1 MLTRLDHS
9 SDRVGGSPGEA
20 ARVYW
25 IFSEHQG
32 TCCCSLFAQRDE
44 EEEGNEK
51 HGEGR
56 ELTGTQE
63 VLGGFG
69 GEARGGR
76 EAVWRRRRRRGS
88 GNKSKLFPLQVA
100 T

>member
-1 MLTRLDHS
+1 MLTQLDHS
-9 SDRVGGSPGEA
+9 SDRAVSPGKEA
-20 ARVYW
+20 ACVYW

-32 TCCCSLFAQRDE
+32 TGCCSLFAQRDE

-63 VLGGFG
+63 VRGGFG
-69 GEARGGR
+69 GEGGR
-76 EAVWRRRRRRGS
+76 LCVWRGS
-88 GNKSKLFPLQVA
+88 GNKWKLFPLQVA